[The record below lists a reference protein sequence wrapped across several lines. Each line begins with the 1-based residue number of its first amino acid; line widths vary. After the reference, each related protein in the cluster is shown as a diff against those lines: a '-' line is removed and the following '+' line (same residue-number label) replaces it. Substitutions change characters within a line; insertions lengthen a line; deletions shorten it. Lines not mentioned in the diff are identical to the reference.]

1 MAQAP
6 AGAGGDGGARAKL
19 IVRSVA
25 VALLLVLIGLDLLI
39 PDPFAFAWRQSF
51 ALALAAGGL
60 AACIA
65 FLFAGYRWLAVLF
78 AAAAGFA
85 LWQDA
90 QPWIARQQVRARTG
104 TDVIDVERHFVV
116 GYTNVAAVRELIRD
130 SHIGGIFLA
139 RRNVA
144 RRTADDVAA
153 EIAGL
158 QDLRRASG
166 LPPLVV
172 AADQEGGP
180 VSHLSPPLP
189 HPPALSTIAALPPE
203 QQFDA
208 ARRTGFD
215 QGKVLRAIGITMD
228 LAPVVDL
235 MPERRTN
242 VDWNTRIATRSISRD
257 PSVVATIAG
266 GFSRGLLDAGI
277 TPTAKHFP
285 GLSRVAVDTHLFSA
299 SLDAAEPELQTAD
312 WAPFRA
318 VLSIPGTAIMLS
330 HVALTAADAGIPVS
344 QSKRVVSG
352 LLRDQ
357 WGFDGVAITD
367 DLTMGAVEHAG
378 LCRAVEGALNAGI
391 DLLLVSWDT
400 DKAYPALRCALDAL
414 AAGRLSRQMLERSAA
429 RLDRLA
435 TIKPR
440 PTDVD
445 GGGAHR

>member
-6 AGAGGDGGARAKL
+6 AGAGGYGGAWLKVL
-19 IVRSVA
+19 VRSVA
-25 VALLLVLIGLDLLI
+25 IVLLLVLLGLDVLI
-39 PDPFAFAWRQSF
+39 PDPFTFAWRQSL
-51 ALALAAGGL
+51 ALALAACGL

-65 FLFAGYRWLAVLF
+65 SLFAGYRWLAVLF
-78 AAAAGFA
+78 AAAAGLA
-85 LWQDA
+85 GWQDVA
-90 QPWIARQQVRARTG
+90 PWIARQQVLARTG
-104 TDVIDVERHFVV
+104 ADVVDVERHFVV
-116 GYTNVAAVRELIRD
+116 GYTDVAVVRELIRD
-130 SHIGGIFLA
+130 AHVGGIFLT
-139 RRNVA
+139 RRNIG

-158 QDLRRASG
+158 QDLRQAAA

-203 QQFDA
+203 QQFEA

-215 QGKVLRAIGITMD
+215 QGRALRALGVTMN

-235 MPERRTN
+235 MPDKKTS

-257 PSVVATIAG
+257 PLAVATIAG
-266 GFSRGLLDAGI
+266 GFSTGMLDAGI

-299 SLDAAEPELQTAD
+299 SLDAADSELQAAD
-312 WAPFRA
+312 WVPFRA
-318 VLSIPGTAIMLS
+318 VLDIPGAAMMLS

-344 QSKRVVSG
+344 QSRRVVSG

-367 DLTMGAVEHAG
+367 DLTMGGVEHAG

-414 AAGRLSRQMLERSAA
+414 AAGRLSRQMLQRSAA

-435 TIKPR
+435 TTKPR
-440 PTDVD
+440 PTAADSAD
-445 GGGAHR
+445 AR